1 MEKVNPYPI
10 LLALCAV
17 LFFLG
22 SWWLPVTDP
31 TESCYTLTAKEML
44 QARDYF
50 SPRIYGDYWYDKPIF
65 FYWELILAYSMFG
78 VNEFASRFFPACFA
92 TLGVFIT
99 CFFGTKLYGN
109 KVGFFAAIILA
120 ATPEYWYLSH
130 AIITDM
136 TLFCAISVTLIS
148 FYFGYT
154 QDKPN
159 YYYISYAAA
168 GVGMLTKGPIAF
180 CLPGLI
186 IFIFL
191 LTEGNLAHI
200 LQMNL
205 KKGLP
210 LCFGIAAIWYLPM
223 YIIHGQ
229 PFFDNFIGVHNFL
242 RATVSEH
249 PKFDVWYYYTVIFL
263 AGFLP
268 WNLPALYGIA
278 KDFFVNGRRPSIGM
292 TEKFLLI
299 WGLTVPIV
307 FQSFATKYVTYTLP
321 YMMPI
326 AIMFARF
333 FVKHEKMFLR
343 MAAVTVIILTIS
355 TFFAISICNDHSGKE
370 LSRRLI
376 PNVDEDTRVVMFTR
390 HYSTSLVFYSGLEVT
405 WIERPEKMYRILP
418 QKMTWTSLNVMPMM
432 TTKDL
437 PPNEKIVAVVDSVRS
452 DTFLNAVGGTWIMI
466 DDSVKD
472 YKIYRRISRKD
483 IDLSLK
489 N

>member
-10 LLALCAV
+10 LLTLCAV

-50 SPRIYGDYWYDKPIF
+50 SPRIYGNYWYDKPIF
-65 FYWELILAYSMFG
+65 FYWELILAYSIFG

-99 CFFGTKLYGN
+99 YYFGNKLYGN

-120 ATPEYWYLSH
+120 VTPEYWYLSH

-168 GVGMLTKGPIAF
+168 GIGMLTKGPIAF

-191 LTEGNLAHI
+191 LTEGNLSHI
-200 LQMNL
+200 LKMNL

-249 PKFDVWYYYTVIFL
+249 PKFDVWYYYTIIFL

-268 WNLPALYGIA
+268 WNLPVLYGLA

-299 WGLTVPIV
+299 WGLTMPIV
-307 FQSFATKYVTYTLP
+307 FQSFATKYVYNSMHLQP
-321 YMMPI
+321 
-326 AIMFARF
+326 
-333 FVKHEKMFLR
+333 
-343 MAAVTVIILTIS
+343 
-355 TFFAISICNDHSGKE
+355 
-370 LSRRLI
+370 
-376 PNVDEDTRVVMFTR
+376 
-390 HYSTSLVFYSGLEVT
+390 
-405 WIERPEKMYRILP
+405 
-418 QKMTWTSLNVMPMM
+418 
-432 TTKDL
+432 
-437 PPNEKIVAVVDSVRS
+437 
-452 DTFLNAVGGTWIMI
+452 
-466 DDSVKD
+466 
-472 YKIYRRISRKD
+472 
-483 IDLSLK
+483 
-489 N
+489 

>member
-1 MEKVNPYPI
+1 M
-10 LLALCAV
+10 
-17 LFFLG
+17 
-22 SWWLPVTDP
+22 
-31 TESCYTLTAKEML
+31 
-44 QARDYF
+44 
-50 SPRIYGDYWYDKPIF
+50 
-65 FYWELILAYSMFG
+65 
-78 VNEFASRFFPACFA
+78 
-92 TLGVFIT
+92 
-99 CFFGTKLYGN
+99 
-109 KVGFFAAIILA
+109 
-120 ATPEYWYLSH
+120 
-130 AIITDM
+130 
-136 TLFCAISVTLIS
+136 
-148 FYFGYT
+148 
-154 QDKPN
+154 
-159 YYYISYAAA
+159 
-168 GVGMLTKGPIAF
+168 
-180 CLPGLI
+180 
-186 IFIFL
+186 
-191 LTEGNLAHI
+191 
-200 LQMNL
+200 
-205 KKGLP
+205 
-210 LCFGIAAIWYLPM
+210 
-223 YIIHGQ
+223 
-229 PFFDNFIGVHNFL
+229 
-242 RATVSEH
+242 
-249 PKFDVWYYYTVIFL
+249 
-263 AGFLP
+263 
-268 WNLPALYGIA
+268 YGIA

-343 MAAVTVIILTIS
+343 MAAVTVIILTVS